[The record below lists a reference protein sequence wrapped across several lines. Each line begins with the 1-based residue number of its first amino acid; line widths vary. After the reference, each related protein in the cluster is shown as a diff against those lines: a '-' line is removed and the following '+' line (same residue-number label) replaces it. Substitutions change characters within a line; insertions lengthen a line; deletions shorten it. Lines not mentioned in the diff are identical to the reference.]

1 VGVTRVTLDRSD
13 LPNMETFRLSKP
25 LNVVS
30 IDGEGKGKL
39 VTLPMGAEI
48 SVCGASAIP
57 SCVEVACDGLR
68 YNAFEQDLRER
79 SQKSSATS
87 TS

>member
-1 VGVTRVTLDRSD
+1 
-13 LPNMETFRLSKP
+13 METFRLSKP

-30 IDGEGKGKL
+30 VDDEGKGKM
-39 VTLPMGAEI
+39 VALPLGVDI
-48 SVCGASAIP
+48 TVCGASSIP
-57 SCVEVACDGLR
+57 SCVEILCQGVR

-79 SQKSSATS
+79 SEKSSATS